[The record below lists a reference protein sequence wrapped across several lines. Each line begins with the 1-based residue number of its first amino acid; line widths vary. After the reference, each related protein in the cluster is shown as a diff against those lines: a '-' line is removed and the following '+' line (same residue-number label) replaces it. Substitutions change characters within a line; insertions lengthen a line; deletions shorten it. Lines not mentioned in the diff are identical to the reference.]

1 MSGESYGPWLSET
14 SLHRLRGFPGALVR
28 VCCAGPPGLSPLI
41 VDSRRVPFRP
51 GIQFHIHAD
60 LVAESVLMR
69 TLVA

>member
-1 MSGESYGPWLSET
+1 MDLGYPKQAC
-14 SLHRLRGFPGALVR
+14 FAFAVPGALVR

-51 GIQFHIHAD
+51 GMQFHIHAD
-60 LVAESVLMR
+60 LVAESVLIR